1 MVQKKV
7 KRVYRRSKQ
16 VSQRKVSKRTRRSSK
31 RTRRSSKR
39 TRGSSK
45 RTRRRMKGGEMSVG
59 NYRALEKLLIREGED
74 TRSKKI
80 DDLEIGVTVHIEE
93 IGKKEVYTLASYRAI
108 RGKIKG
114 SGWVSMELKDYLGKN
129 KNKQLL
135 EFIPQKEKNK
145 DLDE

>member
-16 VSQRKVSKRTRRSSK
+16 VSQRKVSK